1 MATTPID
8 HAAGGLATLGPEMVA
23 LRGALEDRFLSW
35 AAESGA
41 GQAIYPALMRVED
54 LASVDYFR
62 NFPHLAVMATGIAPD
77 ALADRASCCDDLHAV
92 PATELNEAA
101 YALPSAACFNVY
113 LHLRGQSLDAP
124 FLVTTGANC
133 FRREDHYDGLRR
145 LLGFYMRE
153 IVCVGERDAVL
164 DHLAT
169 SKARLRAFAEALGLP
184 VAIVPSS
191 DPFFDPAGTRGVMAQ
206 LFPVKEEVVFGDDL
220 AIASLN
226 HHRNFFGERCDIRT
240 AGGEHAHS
248 GCVAF
253 GLERWIS
260 ALSTHFGEPPEQLAA
275 RVAAATTR

>member
-1 MATTPID
+1 MAPPPSIE

-23 LRGALEDRFLSW
+23 LRAALEDRFLSW
-35 AAESGA
+35 AAQSGA
-41 GQAIYPALMRVED
+41 GQAIYPALMKVDD

-62 NFPHLAVMATGIAPD
+62 NFPHLAVMATGIAPQ
-77 ALADRASCCDDLHAV
+77 ALAERAACCDELQAV
-92 PATELNEAA
+92 PADELNEAR

-113 LHLRGQSLDAP
+113 LHLREQTLQHP
-124 FLVTTGANC
+124 FMVTTGANC

-153 IVCVGERDAVL
+153 IVCVGNRDAVL
-164 DHLAT
+164 DHLSV
-169 SKARLRAFAEALGLP
+169 SKARLLAFTQALGLP
-184 VAIVPSS
+184 VQIVPSS
-191 DPFFDPAGTRGVMAQ
+191 DPFFDPAGARGVMAQ

-226 HHRNFFGERCDIRT
+226 HHRNFFGERCDIRV
-240 AGGEHAHS
+240 ADGSHAHS

-260 ALSTHFGEPPEQLAA
+260 ALTTHFNEPPGQLAT
-275 RVAAATTR
+275 RVAAATN

>member
-1 MATTPID
+1 MASLDQTSST
-8 HAAGGLATLGPEMVA
+8 GLATLGPAMVQ
-23 LRGALEDRFLSW
+23 LRRALEQRFLGW
-35 AAESGA
+35 AADSGA
-41 GQAIYPALMRVED
+41 GEAIYPALMNVCD

-62 NFPHLAVMATGIAPD
+62 NFPHMAVMATGIAPE
-77 ALADRASCCDDLHAV
+77 ALAEQGACGCDLQEV
-92 PATELNEAA
+92 PAGDLLQAR

-113 LHLRGQSLDAP
+113 LHLRGAVLDAP

-153 IVCVGERDAVL
+153 IVCVGEREAVL
-164 DHLAT
+164 DHIAI
-169 SKARLRAFAEALGLP
+169 SEQRLRDFTDALGLP
-184 VAIVPSS
+184 VQIVPSS
-191 DPFFDPAGTRGVMAQ
+191 DPFFDPAGARGIMAQ
-206 LFPVKEEVVFGDDL
+206 LFPVKQEVVFGDDL

-240 AGGEHAHS
+240 AAAGEHAHS

-260 ALSTHFGEPPEQLAA
+260 ALQTHFGEPPEQLAA
-275 RVAAATTR
+275 RVAAATT

>member
-1 MATTPID
+1 MASLDQTSTS
-8 HAAGGLATLGPEMVA
+8 GLATLGPQMVA
-23 LRGALEDRFLSW
+23 LRGALEARFLSW
-35 AAESGA
+35 AADSGA
-41 GQAIYPALMRVED
+41 GQAIYPALMQVSD

-62 NFPHLAVMATGIAPD
+62 NFPHMAVMATGIAAE
-77 ALADRASCCDDLHAV
+77 ALADQGTCGCDLEAV
-92 PATELNEAA
+92 PAGDLLPAR

-113 LHLRGQSLDAP
+113 LHLRGETLDEP

-153 IVCVGERDAVL
+153 IVCVGERQAVL
-164 DHLAT
+164 DHIAL
-169 SKARLRAFAEALGLP
+169 SEQRLREFTAALGLP
-184 VAIVPSS
+184 VRIVPSS
-191 DPFFDPAGTRGVMAQ
+191 DPFFDPAGARGIMAQ
-206 LFPVKEEVVFGDDL
+206 LFPVKQEVVFGDDL

-240 AGGEHAHS
+240 TGGEHAHS

-260 ALSTHFGEPPEQLAA
+260 ALQTHFGEPPEELAA
-275 RVAAATTR
+275 RVAAATT